1 MPHAPL
7 HNALVSQTFTSAV
20 GTRLNGCVFGEDLD
34 FTGDSFDVDNL
45 VLGEPN
51 QFFYAVQNNLR
62 KDVLSAKDWMAPP
75 FLI

>member
-7 HNALVSQTFTSAV
+7 HNALVSQTFTSVV

-34 FTGDSFDVDNL
+34 FAGDFFDVDNL

-51 QFFYAVQNNLR
+51 QFFYAV
-62 KDVLSAKDWMAPP
+62 KTISAKMFYQLKTGGRPR
-75 FLI
+75 F